1 MPPFNHL
8 HPLIVHFPIAL
19 LMFAP
24 ALVALGLI
32 WPAQRRGIHLA
43 ALMDLAAGVLS
54 ALAALVTGNA
64 ASSLAQRTP
73 ALRLALAAHEHYAQ
87 LTAAGF
93 AVLTLAFAAL
103 WFLAG
108 ALDRAKLNFLLG
120 LWLALCLAWLAVLV
134 QTGRLGGLMVHE
146 LGTHSEERP

>member
-24 ALVALGLI
+24 ALVVLGLA

-43 ALMDLAAGVLS
+43 ALTNLAAGVLS
-54 ALAALVTGNA
+54 AVAALVTGNA

-87 LTAAGF
+87 LTVAGF
-93 AVLTLAFAAL
+93 AVLTAAFAFL
-103 WFLAG
+103 WFLPG
-108 ALDRAKLNFLLG
+108 ALGRARLNFLLG
-120 LWLALCLAWLAVLV
+120 LWLVLCAAWLTMLI